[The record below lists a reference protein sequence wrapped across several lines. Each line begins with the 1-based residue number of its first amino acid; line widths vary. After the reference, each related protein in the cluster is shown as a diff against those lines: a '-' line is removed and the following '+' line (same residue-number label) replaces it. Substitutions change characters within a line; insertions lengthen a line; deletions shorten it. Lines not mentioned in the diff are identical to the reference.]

1 MQLFRERFVGSAA
14 LQEDQHA
21 RSDNVFREPCGTA
34 YFWTVQEEKPADDKK
49 TLQGELQVRSGLH
62 PSFMFPTF
70 SLKVRLIVLDNTRSI
85 IEASVSIR
93 SPCCDLMHLVL

>member
-1 MQLFRERFVGSAA
+1 MQLFRERLVGSAA

-34 YFWTVQEEKPADDKK
+34 YFWTVQEEKPRDDRK

-62 PSFMFPTF
+62 PSFVFPTF
-70 SLKVRLIVLDNTRSI
+70 SLKVRLAVLDNTSSI
-85 IEASVSIR
+85 SESAVSIL
-93 SPCCDLMHLVL
+93 SPCCNLMLLVL